1 MKSSLAQKTSLKI
14 SFWNPITKVDAM
26 MVGIDPGTVNLG
38 VAILGIPTIKGDVY
52 QAQLYQVKF
61 AKRAIDVMGR
71 LKAVQELLDNLGLPK
86 FKKSVII
93 EGASYGDKYRQVEM
107 EDVRAASLL
116 WFDAHNS
123 VCQVIAPNTIRKNAF
138 GSAKIKAHE
147 YWEELKNC
155 PDAAAALSCAVC
167 CLS

>member
-1 MKSSLAQKTSLKI
+1 
-14 SFWNPITKVDAM
+14 
-26 MVGIDPGTVNLG
+26 
-38 VAILGIPTIKGDVY
+38 
-52 QAQLYQVKF
+52 
-61 AKRAIDVMGR
+61 

-123 VCQVIAPNTIRKNAF
+123 VCQVIARIQSVRM
-138 GSAKIKAHE
+138 H
-147 YWEELKNC
+147 LV
-155 PDAAAALSCAVC
+155 L
-167 CLS
+167 LR